1 MSRVNLESQSAPAA
15 SQPLLA
21 QIQQAFGATPN
32 MFKAVA
38 NSPAALQSMWAAFGA
53 LGKGSLGARL
63 GEQIAV
69 AIANR
74 NRCEYC
80 LAAHTVLGQNAGASA
95 ADMAAAQVGTS
106 SDARTAAALDFAL
119 KVVERRAQVDDA
131 DIAGLR
137 KAGFDDGQIVE
148 ILAHVALNLFTNYI
162 NVALDIPVDFPRVAL
177 K

>member
-1 MSRVNLESQSAPAA
+1 MPRVNTNTQLAPAA

-21 QIQQAFGATPN
+21 QVQQAFGATPN

-38 NSPAALQSMWAAFGA
+38 NSPAALKSMWAAFGA
-53 LGKGSLGARL
+53 LGQGTIGAKL

-95 ADMAAAQVGTS
+95 ADMAAAQVGQS
-106 SDARTAAALDFAL
+106 SDPKTAAALAFAL
-119 KVVERRAQVDDA
+119 KVVEQRAQVSDA
-131 DIAGLR
+131 DVANLHEV
-137 KAGFDDGQIVE
+137 GFQDEQVVE
-148 ILAHVALNLFTNYI
+148 ILAHVALNLFTNYV
-162 NVALDIPVDFPRVAL
+162 NVALDIPVDFPKVAL